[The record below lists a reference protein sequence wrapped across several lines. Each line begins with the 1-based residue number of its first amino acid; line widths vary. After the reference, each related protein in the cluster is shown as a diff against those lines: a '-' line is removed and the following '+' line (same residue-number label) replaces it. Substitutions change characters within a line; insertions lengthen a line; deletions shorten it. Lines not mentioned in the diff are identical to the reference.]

1 MKRVWLS
8 FGVLV
13 VMLGAALGNA
23 AYVEAVA
30 DAVTGGLRTAEELA
44 DRGEWGQARELT
56 RQSFGRWEDCRT
68 YLHIVSRHSDLDE
81 ILVSFRSV
89 LQYLELEEMDQYAA
103 ENREL
108 VTHIELLAEM
118 EQPDWLN
125 VL

>member
-1 MKRVWLS
+1 MKRFWLS

-23 AYVEAVA
+23 VYVDTVA
-30 DAVTGGLRTAEELA
+30 DSVTGSLREAEELA

-56 RQSFGRWEDCRT
+56 RQCFGRWEDCRT

>member
-1 MKRVWLS
+1 MKRFWLS
-8 FGVLV
+8 FGVLA
-13 VMLGAALGNA
+13 VMLCAALGNA
-23 AYVEAVA
+23 VYVDTVA
-30 DAVTGGLRTAEELA
+30 DAVTGSLRTAEELA

-56 RQSFGRWEDCRT
+56 RQCFGRWEDCRT

-108 VTHIELLAEM
+108 VTHITLLAEM

>member
-1 MKRVWLS
+1 MKRFWLS
-8 FGVLV
+8 FGGLV
-13 VMLGAALGNA
+13 VMLCAALGNA
-23 AYVEAVA
+23 AYVDAVA

-56 RQSFGRWEDCRT
+56 RQCFGRWEACRT

>member
-1 MKRVWLS
+1 MKRFWLS
-8 FGVLV
+8 FGVLA
-13 VMLGAALGNA
+13 VMLCAALGNA
-23 AYVEAVA
+23 VYVDTVA
-30 DAVTGGLRTAEELA
+30 DAVTGSLRTAEELA

-56 RQSFGRWEDCRT
+56 RQCFGRWEDCRT

>member
-1 MKRVWLS
+1 MKRFWLS

-13 VMLGAALGNA
+13 IMLSAALGNA
-23 AYVEAVA
+23 VYVDTVA
-30 DAVTGGLRTAEELA
+30 DSVTGRLRTAEELA

-56 RQSFGRWEDCRT
+56 RQCFGRWEDCRT

-81 ILVSFRSV
+81 ILVSFRAV

-108 VTHIELLAEM
+108 VTHIDLLAEM